1 MKSQHRARLGR
12 IVVDVFGGNEAQA
25 ARAVGVPQQT
35 LNRILTGKVKDPS
48 ASTLQKLARGF
59 GVPTAWLL
67 GEGPSHLGNA
77 AITNWYHL
85 LKRYYRASTASDAAW
100 LKRARGKSPV
110 AKKAIEL
117 AKSTSLTLVCQS
129 WVMDTDLRG
138 TTPRADRRH
147 MEAVRA
153 MFEALRLDQQF
164 AVATLKA
171 RSDVTAERS

>member
-12 IVVDVFGGNEAQA
+12 IVVDVFGGNEAEA
-25 ARAVGVPQQT
+25 ARAASVPQQT

-77 AITNWYHL
+77 EIPNWYFL
-85 LKRYYRASTASDAAW
+85 LKLYYRASAASDAAW
-100 LKRARGKSPV
+100 LKRARGQSPE
-110 AKKAIEL
+110 AKKAIKL
-117 AKSTSLTLVCQS
+117 ANSTSLSLVCHS
-129 WVMDTDLRG
+129 WVFDTGLRG
-138 TTPRADRRH
+138 TTPRAERLH

-153 MFEALRLDQQF
+153 LFDALRRDQQF
-164 AVATLKA
+164 AVAILKA